1 MEPAIWF
8 VIVFLV
14 LLKIPAAYLCYVV
27 WWAVK
32 DPPVPGEEEEE
43 DSVDE
48 SVEPGGPDAGGSWW
62 RRRARKPLH
71 HGPHGSPTRRPSPAL
86 TNARSRERA

>member
-1 MEPAIWF
+1 MEPVTWF

-32 DPPVPGEEEEE
+32 DPPVPGE
-43 DSVDE
+43 DGSSVDE
-48 SVEPGGPDAGGSWW
+48 QAEPGGPEAGGSWW
-62 RRRARKPLH
+62 RRRVPRPPLR
-71 HGPHGSPTRRPSPAL
+71 HGPHGSPDRRPKPAV
-86 TNARSRERA
+86 TTARTRPPV